1 VIAASQRPDSNNSVR
16 CSSRRSASA
25 HQRATMSRPRA
36 TSRRCVMNQPARE
49 NDGRGRNRDES
60 TRRDGY
66 ILWKTS
72 AKSSER
78 AYQSPDNGRKP

>member
-1 VIAASQRPDSNNSVR
+1 
-16 CSSRRSASA
+16 
-25 HQRATMSRPRA
+25 
-36 TSRRCVMNQPARE
+36 MNQPARE
-49 NDGRGRNRDES
+49 KDGRGRNRDES